1 MKTRMVSYTPETLP
15 PLTAAQR
22 ANLRALAARPDS
34 EIDLSDAPEMTDEQW
49 KNAERGHF
57 YRPVKRQIT
66 ARVDADVLEW
76 LKAQGKGY
84 QSRINAIL
92 RREMLAA
99 HRAAA
104 MK

>member
-1 MKTRMVSYTPETLP
+1 MKTKIVRFDLSSIP
-15 PLTAAQR
+15 PLTEAQR
-22 ANLRALAARPDS
+22 EDLRALAARPDS
-34 EIDLSDAPEMTDEQW
+34 EIDTSDAPEMTDEQW
-49 KNAERGHF
+49 KNAERRRL

-76 LKAQGKGY
+76 LKAHGKGY

-99 HRAAA
+99 ARADTSR
-104 MK
+104 